1 MILLPLVSLGI
12 LILCL
17 MGVLI
22 SFQYFTHFQSLIML
36 ERTQIANQRQRA
48 QSALGYL
55 VVFSF
60 AAVIALGGILYPAL
74 AGFTPEPIQPAVTDS
89 SAPGLVEILP
99 TGETPGI
106 LPTDPNPPA
115 ATLEPIAE
123 ATATR
128 IMPMATIG
136 NTGGAGANIR
146 SIPGLGGTVVKVLA
160 DGTRVF
166 LLDETREVDGFD
178 WQLIEMPDTRDGWVV
193 TQFLIS
199 DN

>member
-193 TQFLIS
+193 TQFLIA